1 MQDAAPRLARWRAE
15 LREDA
20 TAARQRRAL
29 ARAAESLALAPDAA
43 RAAEAVLRVAVELT
57 GARDAAVLARVAS
70 GVRLLA
76 GLGAARPAGATV
88 PGGTGWRTFAPG
100 WTAASESG
108 PGHDEWLLPDTASP
122 GTEWRGGIRFAGQVL
137 GALVLRLP
145 DPGAEGLD
153 ETLCVLAAL
162 LSPCLAPASAARRP
176 RRRQDSALRQLTPR
190 ERQVL
195 ALLPRGLSNQGL
207 AEALGIAPGTAKSH
221 VERILRKLECR
232 DRTQAAVMAVEGGLS
247 A

>member
-1 MQDAAPRLARWRAE
+1 MQDAPPRLARWRAE

-20 TAARQRRAL
+20 TATRQRRAL
-29 ARAAESLALAPDAA
+29 ARAAEALAQAADAA
-43 RAAEAVLRVAVELT
+43 HAAEAVLRLAAELA
-57 GARDAAVLARVAS
+57 GARDAAVLARGAS

-88 PGGTGWRTFAPG
+88 PGGTGWRTFSAG
-100 WTAASESG
+100 WTAPSETG
-108 PGHDEWLLPDTASP
+108 PGHDEWLLPGTAAA
-122 GTEWRGGIRFAGQVL
+122 GTEWRGGIRFAGQAL

-153 ETLCVLAAL
+153 ETLCAFAAL
-162 LSPCLAPASAARRP
+162 LAPCLAPVSSARRP

-207 AEALGIAPGTAKSH
+207 ADALGIAPGTAKSH

>member
-1 MQDAAPRLARWRAE
+1 MQETLPRLAQWRAE

-20 TAARQRRAL
+20 AAARQRRAL
-29 ARAAESLALAPDAA
+29 ARAAEALAQATDPSA
-43 RAAEAVLRVAVELT
+43 AAEAVLRLAADVA
-57 GARDAAVLARVAS
+57 AAQHAAVLSRGAA
-70 GVRLLA
+70 GVRLVA
-76 GLGAARPAGATV
+76 GLGTARPVGATV
-88 PGGTGWRTFAPG
+88 PGGTGWRVLSATLAPPQE
-100 WTAASESG
+100 TG
-108 PGHDEWLLPDTASP
+108 PGFDEWLLPGAAAP
-122 GTEWRGGIRFAGQVL
+122 GPEWRGAIRVAGQTL

-145 DPGAEGLD
+145 APGAAGLD
-153 ETLCVLAAL
+153 ETLSAFTGLLAA
-162 LSPCLAPASAARRP
+162 CLAPAAHARRP

-221 VERILRKLECR
+221 VERILRKLECH

>member
-1 MQDAAPRLARWRAE
+1 MQDDTPRLARWRAE
-15 LREDA
+15 LREA
-20 TAARQRRAL
+20 AAAARQRRAL
-29 ARAAESLALAPDAA
+29 ARAADAVA
-43 RAAEAVLRVAVELT
+43 QAADPAGAADAVLRLAAEVA
-57 GARDAAVLARVAS
+57 GARHAAVLARGAA
-70 GVRLLA
+70 GVRLVA

-88 PGGTGWRTFAPG
+88 PGGTGWRVFAS
-100 WTAASESG
+100 ALG
-108 PGHDEWLLPDTASP
+108 PGRETGPGFDEWLLPGADAP
-122 GTEWRGGIRFAGQVL
+122 GMEWRGGIRVAGQAL

-145 DPGAEGLD
+145 DPNAAGLD
-153 ETLCVLAAL
+153 EALPAFAGLLAA
-162 LSPCLAPASAARRP
+162 CLASTANVRRP

-207 AEALGIAPGTAKSH
+207 AAALGIAPGTAKSH

-232 DRTQAAVMAVEGGLS
+232 DRTQAAVIAVEGGLS

>member
-1 MQDAAPRLARWRAE
+1 MESTRPRLADWRAE
-15 LREDA
+15 LRDD
-20 TAARQRRAL
+20 TVAARQRRAL
-29 ARAAESLALAPDAA
+29 ARAADALAQADDPT
-43 RAAEAVLRVAVELT
+43 RAAEAVLRLAGDVA
-57 GARDAAVLARVAS
+57 GASHGAVLVRTAA
-70 GVRLLA
+70 GVRLVA
-76 GLGAARPAGATV
+76 GFGAARPAGATV
-88 PGGTGWRTFAPG
+88 PGGTGWKLFSPTLGLAQ
-100 WTAASESG
+100 ESG
-108 PGHDEWLLPDTASP
+108 PGFDEWLLPGAAAP
-122 GTEWRGGIRFAGQVL
+122 GQEWRGGVRLAGQPL

-145 DPGAEGLD
+145 DPNAAGLD
-153 ETLCVLAAL
+153 EALPAFTGLLAA
-162 LSPCLAPASAARRP
+162 CLAPTANARRP

>member
-1 MQDAAPRLARWRAE
+1 MQQTRPRLAQWRAE

-20 TAARQRRAL
+20 AAARQRRAL
-29 ARAAESLALAPDAA
+29 ARAADAIA
-43 RAAEAVLRVAVELT
+43 QAADPTAAAEAVLQLAAEVA
-57 GARDAAVLARVAS
+57 GARPAAVLARGPS
-70 GVRLLA
+70 GVRLVA
-76 GLGAARPAGATV
+76 GIGAARPAGATV
-88 PGGTGWRTFAPG
+88 PGGTGWRVFT
-100 WTAASESG
+100 TALGAVQETG
-108 PGHDEWLLPDTASP
+108 AGFDEWLLPGTAAA
-122 GTEWRGGIRFAGQVL
+122 GTEWRGGIRVAGQAL

-145 DPGAEGLD
+145 DADAAGLD
-153 ETLCVLAAL
+153 EALPAFAGLLAA
-162 LSPCLAPASAARRP
+162 CLAPAAHARRP

-207 AEALGIAPGTAKSH
+207 ADALGIAPGTAKSH

>member
-1 MQDAAPRLARWRAE
+1 MEETRPRLAQWRAD

-20 TAARQRRAL
+20 AAGRPRRAL
-29 ARAAESLALAPDAA
+29 ARAAEAVAQAA
-43 RAAEAVLRVAVELT
+43 DPAGAAEAVLRLAAEVA
-57 GARDAAVLARVAS
+57 GAQHAAVLARGAA
-70 GVRLLA
+70 GVRLVA

-88 PGGTGWRTFAPG
+88 PGGTGWRVFAQ
-100 WTAASESG
+100 ALG
-108 PGHDEWLLPDTASP
+108 PMQETGAGFDEWLLPGAAAP
-122 GTEWRGGIRFAGQVL
+122 GPEWRGAIRVAGQTL

-145 DPGAEGLD
+145 DPGAAGLD
-153 ETLCVLAAL
+153 EALPAFAGLLAA
-162 LSPCLAPASAARRP
+162 CLAPAAHARRP